1 MDILS
6 ITLHLYMI
14 YICVERISGVIE
26 NLRVRQ
32 GQNITLYCEFKV
44 ENTFE
49 IGWRRNCS
57 HVNQP
62 PLTLEGK
69 WIPPRFTLLWNT
81 SSNSVDLMIENITEH
96 DLGLYYCRNANTNQ
110 ERKIVK
116 ILLEEPPPSP
126 QPSCP
131 PSPDCG
137 QCWMLL
143 IVLCP
148 VCSLISALISSI
160 CTYYFFHNKE
170 PKKMEFYPSTT
181 NRKDRSRKQD
191 GDLCYASLDFPPG
204 GHKPR
209 PKKKTRQNND
219 LSTYSDIRTGTEL
232 R

>member
-1 MDILS
+1 MDMLS
-6 ITLHLYMI
+6 ITLHLCMI
-14 YICVERISGVIE
+14 YIFVERISGVSE
-26 NLRVRQ
+26 DLKVRQ

-44 ENTFE
+44 ENEWE
-49 IGWRRNCS
+49 IEWHRNCS
-57 HVNQP
+57 HENQP
-62 PLTLEGK
+62 PLKLESK
-69 WIPPRFTLLWNT
+69 WNPPRFTLLWNT
-81 SSNSVDLMIENITEH
+81 SSNSLDLMIENITEH
-96 DLGLYYCRNANTNQ
+96 DLGLYYCHNVNTKQ
-110 ERKIVK
+110 RGKIMK
-116 ILLEEPPPSP
+116 LLLEEPPPSP

-170 PKKMEFYPSTT
+170 PKKTEFYPS
-181 NRKDRSRKQD
+181 NSKDRRRKED
-191 GDLCYASLDFPPG
+191 GDLCYASLDIPPR

-219 LSTYSDIRTGTEL
+219 LSTYSDIRTGIEL